1 MNTNGIKR
9 AVLGAAKVIDR
20 PPVCYIAFAAV
31 MAIMMIAFGFA
42 LNDVYPAYQ

>member
-1 MNTNGIKR
+1 MSINGIKR

-42 LNDVYPAYQ
+42 LNDVYPAY